1 MQWPSLFAIHVVAPR
16 KSDASVFM
24 YLCICNARRHHVRV
38 TVSRDTGPSAS
49 GLATT
54 RQPPHRHL
62 KCTWFSQCNAII
74 LTWVQYNTAT
84 LQTFAN
90 IPPLD
95 NHHHTTWSA
104 LGAPV
109 YIAMLYAYMVHL
121 VHRNSNTSARVQC
134 FMLQQTQCIVIN
146 LSTTPQTFA
155 NVLKINIKYVV
166 QNVRYVLFCTQDCVA
181 VKCNAMKCDSLHCSQ
196 MWAST

>member
-1 MQWPSLFAIHVVAPR
+1 MEFLKPKTSCKTSGFFLNDAMFWRFFWKNINVDVFDDVLQNTKHRAN
-16 KSDASVFM
+16 DASNDVNRPP
-24 YLCICNARRHHVRV
+24 LICNARRHHVRV

-49 GLATT
+49 GLAST

-104 LGAPV
+104 HGAPV
-109 YIAMLYAYMVHL
+109 YIAMLYGALGASWCTWYTKPV
-121 VHRNSNTSARVQC
+121 TPVQE
-134 FMLQQTQCIVIN
+134 
-146 LSTTPQTFA
+146 
-155 NVLKINIKYVV
+155 
-166 QNVRYVLFCTQDCVA
+166 
-181 VKCNAMKCDSLHCSQ
+181 CNALCCSKHS
-196 MWAST
+196 A